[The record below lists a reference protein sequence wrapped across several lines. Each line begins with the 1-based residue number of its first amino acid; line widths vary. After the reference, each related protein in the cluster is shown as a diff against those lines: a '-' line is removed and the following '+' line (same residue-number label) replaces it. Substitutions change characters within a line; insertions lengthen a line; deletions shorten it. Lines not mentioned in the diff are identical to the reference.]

1 MQKHGGGYVISSNL
15 LNPNLGYFGTQVIS
29 QLNLSHLQVHQ
40 PKFTNLHVSLFY
52 LELSWHV
59 NPKLPGTSSV
69 TFSEIYHHVAGQNE
83 DAN

>member
-52 LELSWHV
+52 LELS
-59 NPKLPGTSSV
+59 
-69 TFSEIYHHVAGQNE
+69 
-83 DAN
+83 